1 MYLPI
6 QIAGISSL
14 DIHNAWRA
22 VVGRI
27 ALVQGRFSFE
37 EFGDWLSL
45 AATQQRYALNLNN
58 IERMNAS
65 LANAG
70 FKRGLDAEHL
80 KRSLSADDQ
89 DYRFSLKFA
98 LDRLALGVAV
108 PEHCVVQHT
117 VMFLHQTK
125 HRCQHIYPSILKL
138 TQVLHQLLEPIFH
151 RFGLPQFMLNQ
162 PITALCKILI
172 NLNQFK
178 DQLKI
183 AALHI
188 CIT

>member
-1 MYLPI
+1 ML
-6 QIAGISSL
+6 GVRWLGVS
-14 DIHNAWRA
+14 
-22 VVGRI
+22 

-58 IERMNAS
+58 IERMNEL

-117 VMFLHQTK
+117 LSLC
-125 HRCQHIYPSILKL
+125 RCAK
-138 TQVLHQLLEPIFH
+138 
-151 RFGLPQFMLNQ
+151 
-162 PITALCKILI
+162 
-172 NLNQFK
+172 
-178 DQLKI
+178 
-183 AALHI
+183 
-188 CIT
+188 

>member
-1 MYLPI
+1 MSVISIRKDNKNAQQNQATLGHQLSQDSVYLPI

-37 EFGDWLSL
+37 EFGDWFSS

-58 IERMNAS
+58 IERMNEL

-117 VMFLHQTK
+117 LSYADVQS
-125 HRCQHIYPSILKL
+125 R
-138 TQVLHQLLEPIFH
+138 
-151 RFGLPQFMLNQ
+151 RF
-162 PITALCKILI
+162 
-172 NLNQFK
+172 
-178 DQLKI
+178 
-183 AALHI
+183 
-188 CIT
+188 